1 MFVVSFAASC
11 ALVTDLASLGS
22 DSGASDSS
30 PDVAR
35 DAADAPLGFCAS
47 RGDADALC
55 ADFDD
60 GSLAAGWSNVVGAT
74 ADGGIALSDAS
85 FASPPAAA
93 RVITATGQASY
104 LDEKTVSAGA
114 VLDFT
119 ADVLLDSE
127 STNGTLEIVSIILL
141 AGEYPELLVRQT
153 YGTSAGT
160 SIQENNVAGGDGGR
174 GTVGTYAFSK
184 SILPGTWTTLAIHIE
199 PNDAGTSLTVH
210 AGGQLVVDQV
220 LASSSKWIAGQYTVD
235 VGVYGRTPAGPVDFA
250 FDNVALSVR

>member
-1 MFVVSFAASC
+1 MFFVLFASSC
-11 ALVTDLASLGS
+11 ALLVDLAPLGS
-22 DSGASDSS
+22 DAGAASDSS
-30 PDVAR
+30 T
-35 DAADAPLGFCAS
+35 DAADARVGFCAS

-55 ADFDD
+55 ADFDE

-93 RVITATGQASY
+93 RVIAASGQTSY
-104 LDEKTVSAGA
+104 LDEKTVASGA

-160 SIQENNVAGGDGGR
+160 SILENNVAVDGGR
-174 GTVGTYAFSK
+174 TTAGTYSFSS
-184 SILPGTWTTLAIHIE
+184 SILPATWTTLAIHIE
-199 PNDAGTSLTVH
+199 PNDAGTSSTLTVH
-210 AGGQLVVDQV
+210 VGGQLVVDQV
-220 LASSSKWIAGQYTVD
+220 LASSSKWTVGPYTVD
-235 VGVYGRTPAGPVDFA
+235 IGVYGRNPAGPVDFA